1 MHIKYLFENVD
12 VSARTRAYI
21 EKRFSGIEKLLE
33 EKEVDA
39 TFMEVEIDKDKRGMY
54 RVEVTVKSP
63 KNRYRSEEISETIEA
78 SVDVVNDELKRQ
90 IREEKEKFT
99 TLHKRGARSIKKK
112 MVIDENARF

>member
-33 EKEVDA
+33 EKEVDV
-39 TFMEVEIDKDKRGMY
+39 TFMEVEVDKDKRGMY
-54 RVEVTVKSP
+54 RVEAMVKSP
-63 KNRYRSEEISETIEA
+63 GSMYRSEETSETIEA

-90 IREEKEKFT
+90 IREEKEKLT